1 MTNAWRV
8 HCYFLCSFRKATDF
22 FDDPDLDLN
31 VPVDRFELPEEKQEL
46 LGERIKA
53 FNNLAQGQ
61 MKIEAWDAALAALGN
76 VLKVEVNTCQTCK
89 LM

>member
-1 MTNAWRV
+1 M
-8 HCYFLCSFRKATDF
+8 
-22 FDDPDLDLN
+22 
-31 VPVDRFELPEEKQEL
+31 PVDRFELPEEKQEL

-76 VLKVEVNTCQTCK
+76 VLKVEVNNRNVITVYLLEVRK
-89 LM
+89 

>member
-1 MTNAWRV
+1 M
-8 HCYFLCSFRKATDF
+8 
-22 FDDPDLDLN
+22 
-31 VPVDRFELPEEKQEL
+31 PVDRFELPEEKQEL

-76 VLKVEVNTCQTCK
+76 VLKVEVNNTNVLTVYLLEVRK
-89 LM
+89 

>member
-1 MTNAWRV
+1 M
-8 HCYFLCSFRKATDF
+8 
-22 FDDPDLDLN
+22 
-31 VPVDRFELPEEKQEL
+31 PVDRFELPEEKQEL

-76 VLKVEVNTCQTCK
+76 VLKIEVQCSPLIRSKFRPRTSFNIFKRAGPLSGLPTEK
-89 LM
+89 

>member
-1 MTNAWRV
+1 M
-8 HCYFLCSFRKATDF
+8 
-22 FDDPDLDLN
+22 
-31 VPVDRFELPEEKQEL
+31 PVDRFELPEEKQEL

-76 VLKVEVNTCQTCK
+76 VLKVEVTVIIFVAVRLQNNVKSLICF
-89 LM
+89 

>member
-1 MTNAWRV
+1 M
-8 HCYFLCSFRKATDF
+8 
-22 FDDPDLDLN
+22 
-31 VPVDRFELPEEKQEL
+31 PVDRFELPEEKQEL

-76 VLKVEVNTCQTCK
+76 VLKVEVMGNLIGNAIIT
-89 LM
+89 LPIFFIIPNE

>member
-1 MTNAWRV
+1 M
-8 HCYFLCSFRKATDF
+8 

-61 MKIEAWDAALAALGN
+61 IKIEAWDAALAALGN
-76 VLKVEVNTCQTCK
+76 VLKVEVCNSQSPE
-89 LM
+89 M

>member
-1 MTNAWRV
+1 M
-8 HCYFLCSFRKATDF
+8 
-22 FDDPDLDLN
+22 
-31 VPVDRFELPEEKQEL
+31 PVDRFELPEEKQSL